1 MGENDEDQDARPEIY
16 ADNGWVSVKVKGQ
29 EGDDMDDAVEATK
42 DLVDYMSENAQE
54 HRDTSDEGF
63 R

>member
-1 MGENDEDQDARPEIY
+1 MGESDEDPDARPEIY
-16 ADNGWVSVKVKGQ
+16 ADNGWVSVTVKGQ
-29 EGDDMDDAVEATK
+29 EGDDVDDAVEATK
-42 DLVDYMSENAQE
+42 EMVDYMSENAKE